1 MKLTVNGDERKFDQC
16 TMSVEEL
23 LDKLDI
29 EAKYLAVQVN
39 DEVVKR
45 GTFAEIVL
53 RDGDTVQIVQFMGG
67 GD

>member
-1 MKLTVNGDERKFDQC
+1 MKLTVNGDEREFDQC

-29 EAKYLAVQVN
+29 EAEYLAVQVN
-39 DEVVKR
+39 EEVVKR